1 MLGTSHSTA
10 MHTTSG
16 RCIWLSR
23 RCESTAL
30 LGKVFADTLD
40 NVLSSL
46 LLVDKWP
53 PVISPGSPTMSSL
66 LHPEGPCVDTGQTTI
81 KARSKFFYFTN
92 IIVAGQKTTLLKV
105 SSSAPP
111 NLCAAM
117 SLQRTL
123 VLMHTSS
130 VTQVVHCCSLRS
142 TFLTNSVTQECI
154 LPSTVQAGAHQD
166 SQRYNALLLTIHLDA
181 HTASL

>member
-1 MLGTSHSTA
+1 
-10 MHTTSG
+10 MHITSG

-30 LGKVFADTLD
+30 LGKVLADSLD
-40 NVLSSL
+40 NMLSVLR
-46 LLVDKWP
+46 LVDKRL

-66 LHPEGPCVDTGQTTI
+66 LHPEGPCVHPGQTTI

-105 SSSAPP
+105 KLCTVKHSA
-111 NLCAAM
+111 AR
-117 SLQRTL
+117 SLQETL
-123 VLMHTSS
+123 LLMHTSS
-130 VTQVVHCCSLRS
+130 VTQLSYVCSSRS
-142 TFLTNSVTQECI
+142 TFSTNFMTQECI

-166 SQRYNALLLTIHLDA
+166 SQRYNALLLGRLP
-181 HTASL
+181 